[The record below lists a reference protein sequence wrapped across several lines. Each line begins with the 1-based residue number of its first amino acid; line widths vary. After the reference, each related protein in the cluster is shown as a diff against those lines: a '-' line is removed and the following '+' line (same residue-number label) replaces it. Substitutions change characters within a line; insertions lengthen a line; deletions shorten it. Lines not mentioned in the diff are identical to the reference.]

1 MAVQVAR
8 MNELVFLA
16 GLAMGLAIGVPV
28 LASAWQ
34 VDVRSAL
41 KHI

>member
-1 MAVQVAR
+1 MAVEVAR
-8 MNELVFLA
+8 MNELVFLV

-28 LASAWQ
+28 LVRAWE
-34 VDVRSAL
+34 VDVRGAL